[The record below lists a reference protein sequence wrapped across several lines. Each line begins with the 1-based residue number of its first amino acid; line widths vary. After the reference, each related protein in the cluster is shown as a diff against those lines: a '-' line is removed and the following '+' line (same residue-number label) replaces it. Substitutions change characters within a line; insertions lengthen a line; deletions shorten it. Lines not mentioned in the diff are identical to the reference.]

1 MINLFKVVGG
11 LAGRAL
17 RSHAFDR
24 ALTIAAGYIISEMK
38 LTDIRAKRTLLRRKR
53 MNHLILLGRTMYRLI
68 LNDVDP
74 LRDDHIHKI
83 VRVLDEIG
91 MEISM
96 IEDELQRRRKK
107 EEEKSKNNRSSH
119 EKKTNTAL

>member
-1 MINLFKVVGG
+1 MINLFKVAGR

-17 RSHAFDR
+17 RSQAFNR
-24 ALTIAAGYIISEMK
+24 GMTVAAGYIVSEMK
-38 LTDIRAKRTLLRRKR
+38 LTDVRAKRTLLRRKR
-53 MNHLILLGRTMYRLI
+53 TNHLILLGRTVYRLI

-83 VRVLDEIG
+83 VRVLGEID

-96 IEDELQRRRKK
+96 IEDELQRRRK
-107 EEEKSKNNRSSH
+107 EEEKKTRNNTSK
-119 EKKTNTAL
+119 